1 MTSPRLR
8 ATLAAACLG
17 LTAPALTACTG
28 PQHESSAR
36 PTKAATAKVAPAG
49 PYQLVAFDT
58 CGELLGGLRAA
69 AKATVGPW
77 GFGFD
82 GRFASAMG
90 GTMRDLASAKA
101 PIPEGAASHS
111 GTNNHEVGVEEPD
124 LVKTDGKRI
133 VTVSG
138 GYLRVTDPAT
148 HRVTGKLDL
157 AEGADKGR
165 ELARWTQASLLLAG
179 DRALVITTGLDVGAK
194 AADAKIA
201 KPYWGSA
208 RLLLVDL
215 AGAPR
220 LLSTYRMDGAVLD
233 ARQVGATARVVI
245 KAQPRITFPYQQSG
259 TDKQRTAANKKII
272 DRTPV
277 EDWLPRYE
285 VTTGTNTEKGHVEC
299 DEVRRPTAY
308 SAQQT
313 LTVASFDLT
322 ADSLGRG
329 DPVTLVADGQ
339 TVYGTATSL
348 YVASD
353 DRWRALPWAL
363 DTTAPKDVKTQLYR
377 FDTAGDV
384 PVFEGGGAVPGYLLN
399 QYALSEFDGVLRVAT
414 TTGEPWTS
422 QGRAE
427 SAVYAL
433 RLFDGKLNEVGH
445 VGGLGKGERIYGVRF
460 AGPIGYV
467 VTFRQTDPLYTVD
480 LSDPTHPA
488 VRGALKIDGYSAYLH
503 PLDNGRLLGVGQDV
517 RDGRT
522 RGTQVAVFDVTD
534 LAAPRRV
541 DRLTVPGSYSDAEY
555 DPHAFLYWPADGT
568 VVLPLYSWALDDGE
582 LHASAAVLRVAG
594 GDVRQVGQLAH
605 PVRGTDPWQARITRS
620 LVIDRTLWTV
630 SDAGLMANDLGTLS
644 RTAWLPFS

>member
-8 ATLAAACLG
+8 ATIAAACLG
-17 LTAPALTACTG
+17 LAVPALTACTG
-28 PQHESSAR
+28 PQHLPLAK
-36 PTKAATAKVAPAG
+36 PTAPATPKVAPAG
-49 PYQLVAFDT
+49 PYQLVAFDS

-77 GFGFD
+77 GFGID
-82 GRFASAMG
+82 GRFASAMDG
-90 GTMRDLASAKA
+90 SMRDLASAKA
-101 PIPEGAASHS
+101 PLPEGAASHS
-111 GTNNHEVGVEEPD
+111 GTNNHEAGVEEPD
-124 LVKTDGKRI
+124 QVKTDGKRI

-138 GYLRVTDPAT
+138 GFLRVTDPAT
-148 HRVTGKLDL
+148 RRVTGKLDL
-157 AEGADKGR
+157 AEAADKDH
-165 ELARWTQASLLLAG
+165 ELARWTPASLLLAG
-179 DRALVITTGLDVGAK
+179 DRALVITSGLEVGATPT
-194 AADAKIA
+194 DAKSL
-201 KPYWGSA
+201 KPSWGSV
-208 RLLLVDL
+208 RVLLVDL
-215 AGAPR
+215 AGTPR

-245 KAQPRITFPYQQSG
+245 RAQPRITFPYQQSG
-259 TDKQRTAANKKII
+259 TDKQRTAANRKII

-285 VTTGTNTEKGHVEC
+285 VTTGTSTEKGHVEC

-313 LTVASFDLT
+313 LTVASFDLA

-353 DRWRALPWAL
+353 ERWRALPWAL
-363 DTTAPKDVKTQLYR
+363 DKAPKQVKTEVYQ

-384 PVFEGGGAVPGYLLN
+384 PVFSGGGAVPGYLLS
-399 QYALSEFDGVLRVAT
+399 QYAMSEFDGVLRLAT
-414 TTGEPWTS
+414 TTGEPWNS

-427 SAVYAL
+427 SGVYAL
-433 RLFDGKLNEVGH
+433 RLADGQLNQIGH

-480 LSDPTHPA
+480 LSDPTHPSIK
-488 VRGALKIDGYSAYLH
+488 GELKVDGYSAYLH

-594 GDVRQVGQLAH
+594 GDVRQVGELAH
-605 PVRGTDPWQARITRS
+605 PVRGNDAWRARITRS

-630 SDAGLMANDLGTLS
+630 SDAGLMANDLSTLS
-644 RTAWLPFS
+644 RTAWLPF